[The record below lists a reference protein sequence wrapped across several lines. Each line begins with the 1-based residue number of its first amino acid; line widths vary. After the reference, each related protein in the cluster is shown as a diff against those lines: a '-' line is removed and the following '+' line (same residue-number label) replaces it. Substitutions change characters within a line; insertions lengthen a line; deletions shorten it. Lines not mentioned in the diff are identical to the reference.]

1 MNPFDFSRLTPHGF
15 CLAWQPGLIWLEATS
30 DLLIAAAYFS
40 IPVTLLLFL
49 GNRRDLAFKPVFAL
63 FAAFILAC
71 GTTHILGAVTLWVP
85 AYWLDG
91 AVKAVT
97 AALSI
102 GTAIVLWPL
111 VPKAL
116 ALPSPAALREV
127 NEALAREVAAG
138 QVTAARLA
146 ASEQRQKLQ
155 YARTPAALHV
165 MDPEGV
171 LLDVSDRWL
180 DLVGYDR
187 DQVIGRN
194 MTEFYEP
201 DSALA
206 LADHLAALRAGSML
220 TRATRRLRT
229 RAGQVRDLDI
239 VLEMERDPAG
249 RLQRVLAAATDVTE
263 ARETAAALRATEE
276 RLHQAQ
282 KMEAVGQLTGGIA
295 HDFNNLLTT
304 IMGSLELLRQRGTL
318 DERGV
323 KLADNALEGSR
334 RAARLTSQLLSFS
347 RRQRLSPELLDPEEI
362 VAGMGDLLS
371 RTLGDRISLAIE
383 AMPACVVKA
392 DRSQMEAALLN
403 LAINA
408 RDAIAGQGRVTIAIA
423 HHRTSRSEQAGPGEG
438 DGLDPGPYI
447 RISVADTGSGMPEE
461 VRARAFEPFFTTKP
475 PGAGSGLGLSQLYGF
490 VTQSGGTVQID
501 SAPGQGTTVSML
513 LPCAAGEVSA
523 PAMEEPVSLRGSG
536 EHVLLVEDDAQLRHA
551 MAAALQARG
560 FRVSPAADG
569 AEAMAVLTAGGVQI
583 LFTDVRMP
591 GALSGV
597 DLAWAARA
605 RWPGLPVLLATGY
618 EDDEELRE
626 LDGTAEVL
634 AKPYTVDQLVSS
646 LIGRLQTASRITA
659 LSA

>member
-1 MNPFDFSRLTPHGF
+1 MTPFDFSGLTPHGF
-15 CLAWQPGLIWLEATS
+15 CLAWQPGLIWLEAAS

-40 IPVTLLLFL
+40 IPATLLLFL
-49 GNRRDLAFKPVFAL
+49 RNRRDLAFKPVFAL

-91 AVKAVT
+91 WVKAVT

-116 ALPSPAALREV
+116 ALPSPASLREV
-127 NEALAREVAAG
+127 NAALAREVAAG
-138 QVTAARLA
+138 QESSARLQ
-146 ASEQRQKLQ
+146 ASEQRQKTQ
-155 YARTPAALHV
+155 YARTPAPLHV
-165 MDPEGV
+165 MDADGV

-180 DLVGYDR
+180 DLSGYDR
-187 DQVIGRN
+187 HEVIGRN
-194 MTEFYEP
+194 MTDFYEP
-201 DSALA
+201 ESAQA
-206 LADHLAALRAGSML
+206 LADHLAALRAGSLL
-220 TRATRRLRT
+220 THATRRLRT
-229 RAGQVRDLDI
+229 RSGQVRDLDV

-249 RLQRVLAAATDVTE
+249 RLLRVMAAITDVTE
-263 ARETAAALRATEE
+263 ARETAAALHAAEE

-318 DERGV
+318 DERGA

-347 RRQRLSPELLDPEEI
+347 RRQRLSPEVLDPEQVI
-362 VAGMGDLLS
+362 GGMRDLLA
-371 RTLGDRISLAIE
+371 RTLGDGISLSVE
-383 AMPACVVKA
+383 AAPSCTVRA
-392 DRSQMEAALLN
+392 DRGQMEAALLN
-403 LAINA
+403 LVINA
-408 RDAIAGQGRVTIAIA
+408 RDAIAGQGRVMISASCA
-423 HHRTSRSEQAGPGEG
+423 SGPDETM
-438 DGLDPGPYI
+438 PGADRPAQGRYVH
-447 RISVADTGSGMPEE
+447 ISVADTGCGMSDE
-461 VRARAFEPFFTTKP
+461 VRAHAFEPFFTTKP
-475 PGAGSGLGLSQLYGF
+475 PGAGSGLGLSQLHGF
-490 VTQSGGTVQID
+490 AAQSGGTVRID
-501 SAPGQGTTVSML
+501 SAPGRGTVVSML
-513 LPCAAGEVSA
+513 LPHATGEVSA
-523 PAMEEPVSLRGSG
+523 PAPQDATGLSGHG
-536 EHVLLVEDDAQLRHA
+536 EHVLLVEDDALLRHA
-551 MAAALQARG
+551 MTAALQARG

-569 AEAMAVLTAGGVQI
+569 AEAMAVLTTGGVHI

-618 EDDEELRE
+618 DEDAELRE
-626 LDGTAEVL
+626 LGGTADLL
-634 AKPYTVDQLVSS
+634 AKPYTVDHLVSC
-646 LIGRLQTASRITA
+646 LIGQLRPSAALTA